1 MHNLA
6 DSLQYRVGRGWPPK
20 EISGGQEVSTWILG
34 HYTHYAG
41 IEMPLKV
48 ARMVIEAIIKPVE
61 DGGTSGGPDRF
72 SSKF

>member
-1 MHNLA
+1 M
-6 DSLQYRVGRGWPPK
+6 GRGWPPK
-20 EISGGQEVSTWILG
+20 EISGGQEVSTWTLSVII
-34 HYTHYAG
+34 YYAG